1 MEINPSQIAT
11 QLAQAY
17 TNNARQQLAIQN
29 KAQKARTDGLSQLQ
43 KGLQEFR
50 TGLASL
56 SGKKSMLASSAS
68 LSREGVATATTSATA
83 QAGSY
88 ALFVEKLA
96 SNHQLA
102 FGNIAPLPAA
112 GAGQLAITQPG
123 GSRFNIDLSTADSDG
138 DASLNATEIAR
149 AINKTTAGKVNAMV
163 VTTNGESRL
172 MLSSGVSGVAGALT
186 LDTSALSGALK
197 TTLDAPQT
205 LAAAEDAVVW
215 LGGKDTGVRMQ
226 QASNSFTAIQGVT
239 LNLTRAMQTG
249 DAVLQ
254 LTVTRNANDT
264 AANVQSFIDGYNTLQ
279 KTLSGLTSNGGD
291 KAAAGAFASDASVR
305 GLRDQLNNLVR
316 QRYGDVR
323 LAEMGVSANREGV
336 LSLDRSKLDKLLQDK
351 PTALDSFFN
360 DSNGDGLI
368 KTLRGNLDQWL
379 NTSKGTLTQRR
390 QSTERMQ
397 TDLDKRQQRIDGEYD
412 QVYKRYLA
420 QFTQLQQMQSKMSGT
435 LNSLNNYFGQ
445 QGT

>member
-1 MEINPSQIAT
+1 MDINPSQIAT

-17 TNNARQQLAIQN
+17 TNTARQQLATQN

-43 KGLQEFR
+43 KALQDFR

-68 LSREGVATATTSATA
+68 FSREGVATATTSATA

-102 FGNIAPLPAA
+102 FGNITPQPAA
-112 GAGQLAITQPG
+112 SAGQLTISQQG
-123 GSRFNIDLSTADSDG
+123 GGRFTIDLSAADSDG
-138 DASLNATEIAR
+138 DASLSATEIAR
-149 AINKTTAGKVNAMV
+149 TINKTTAGKVNAMV

-172 MLSSGVSGVAGALT
+172 MLSSGVSGAAGALT
-186 LDTSALSGALK
+186 LDTSALSSALK
-197 TTLDAPQT
+197 TTLDTPQT

-226 QASNSFTAIQGVT
+226 QTSNTFTAIQGVT
-239 LNLTRAMQTG
+239 LNLSRAMQTG
-249 DAVLQ
+249 DAALQ

-264 AANVQSFIDGYNTLQ
+264 AANVQSFVDGYNALQ
-279 KTLSGLTSNGGD
+279 KTLSGLTSSGGD
-291 KAAAGAFASDASVR
+291 KAAAGIFASDASVR

-316 QRYGDVR
+316 QRFGDVR
-323 LAEMGVSANREGV
+323 LAEMGVAASRDGV
-336 LSLDRSKLDKLLQDK
+336 LSLDRTKLDKLLQDK
-351 PTALDSFFN
+351 PTALDSFFS

-379 NTSKGTLTQRR
+379 NTSNGTLSQRR

-435 LNSLNNYFGQ
+435 LDSLNNYFGQ